1 MNTINQLFCQVI
13 ESRQLNKIIFA
24 GKRRKSIEYKRITL
38 RPVTIRGELMYQ
50 AEYQYE
56 KKVTHRNISAF
67 EAVDFAMAAVADD
80 FKQVNIL
87 TETEDIQILASK
99 PVETAH
105 HPQGSRNKA

>member
-1 MNTINQLFCQVI
+1 
-13 ESRQLNKIIFA
+13 
-24 GKRRKSIEYKRITL
+24 
-38 RPVTIRGELMYQ
+38 MYQ

-99 PVETAH
+99 PSKPRITRKVL
-105 HPQGSRNKA
+105 